1 MIKFKKLARQKQNQG
16 FTLIELLFAT
26 VILGTMITLTMITFI
41 GVFRFYIWS
50 RTTRNNQIAARQVM
64 ETMTREIEGSVVI
77 DDSGNGDKKRLCLKD
92 PTTGKGKKIGLLSNA
107 AGGEF
112 TFAAGTT
119 GSATTIYSQ
128 EFTVELVNGVLICET
143 AQNTTPTAISNP
155 NMKVSI
161 LQFNFINTSI
171 NSTYPSLNP
180 AQFRESTTID
190 MTVVNGGVITSG
202 PDSGKCKIGDNFCD
216 IAKYSTAVAG
226 QTGYNTIYPSAPA
239 VVEQSLNLGGPWL
252 AYSYKNKLQ

>member
-1 MIKFKKLARQKQNQG
+1 MKMIKLKKLVSHKQNQG

-64 ETMTREIEGSVVI
+64 ETMTREIGANAVI
-77 DDSGNGDKKRLCLKD
+77 GLGDDNRRICLKD
-92 PTTGKGKKIGLLSNA
+92 PTTGNGRKIGLLDDNKQQFSNGA
-107 AGGEF
+107 
-112 TFAAGTT
+112 TL
-119 GSATTIYSQ
+119 SSTTIYSQ
-128 EFTVELVNGVLICET
+128 KFQITIVNNKPGCNTPET
-143 AQNTTPTAISNP
+143 GSTATAISNP
-155 NMKVSI
+155 SMKVSN

-190 MTVVNGGVITSG
+190 MTVVNGGVITTG
-202 PDSGKCKIGDNFCD
+202 PDTGKCKVGDNFCD
-216 IAKYSTAVAG
+216 VASYSTAV
-226 QTGYNTIYPSAPA
+226 TGR
-239 VVEQSLNLGGPWL
+239 
-252 AYSYKNKLQ
+252 

>member
-1 MIKFKKLARQKQNQG
+1 MIKFKKLVSQKQKQG

-50 RTTRNNQIAARQVM
+50 RTTRNNQIAARQAM
-64 ETMTREIEGSVVI
+64 ETMTREIEANAVI
-77 DDSGNGDKKRLCLKD
+77 DDSGNLDKKRLCLKD
-92 PTTGKGKKIGLLSNA
+92 PTTGKGKKIGLLSTA
-107 AGGEF
+107 TGQEF
-112 TFAAGTT
+112 TFAAGTS

-128 EFTVELVNGVLICET
+128 EFTVT
-143 AQNTTPTAISNP
+143 ATGCTTAVGSATAISNA

-216 IAKYSTAVAG
+216 VASYSTAV
-226 QTGYNTIYPSAPA
+226 TGR
-239 VVEQSLNLGGPWL
+239 
-252 AYSYKNKLQ
+252 

>member
-1 MIKFKKLARQKQNQG
+1 MKMIKFKKLVSQKQKQG

-64 ETMTREIEGSVVI
+64 ETMTREIEANAVI
-77 DDSGNGDKKRLCLKD
+77 DDSGNADKKRLCLKD
-92 PTTGKGKKIGLLSNA
+92 PTTGKGKKIGLLSSPT
-107 AGGEF
+107 GQEF
-112 TFAAGTT
+112 TGTS
-119 GSATTIYSQ
+119 GSTTTVYSQ
-128 EFTVELVNGVLICET
+128 EFTVT
-143 AQNTTPTAISNP
+143 ATGCTTAVGSATAISNA

-190 MTVVNGGVITSG
+190 MTVVNGAVDPATN
-202 PDSGKCKIGDNFCD
+202 KCKIGDNFCD
-216 IAKYSTAVAG
+216 VASYSTAV
-226 QTGYNTIYPSAPA
+226 TGR
-239 VVEQSLNLGGPWL
+239 
-252 AYSYKNKLQ
+252 

>member
-1 MIKFKKLARQKQNQG
+1 MIKFKKQVSHKQNQG

-77 DDSGNGDKKRLCLKD
+77 DDSGNADKKRLCLKNT
-92 PTTGKGKKIGLLSNA
+92 TTGKGKKIGLLSNA

-190 MTVVNGGVITSG
+190 MTVVNGTVDPATN
-202 PDSGKCKIGDNFCD
+202 KCKIGDNFCD
-216 IAKYSTAVAG
+216 VASYTTAVAG

>member
-1 MIKFKKLARQKQNQG
+1 MKMIKFKKLVSQKQKQG

-50 RTTRNNQIAARQVM
+50 RTTRNNQIAARQAM
-64 ETMTREIEGSVVI
+64 ETMTREIEANAVI
-77 DDSGNGDKKRLCLKD
+77 DDSGNLDKKRLCLKD
-92 PTTGKGKKIGLLSNA
+92 PTTGKGKKIGLLSTA
-107 AGGEF
+107 TGQEF
-112 TFAAGTT
+112 TFAAGTS

-128 EFTVELVNGVLICET
+128 EFTVT
-143 AQNTTPTAISNP
+143 ATGCTTAVGSATAISNA

-216 IAKYSTAVAG
+216 VASYTTAVAG

-239 VVEQSLNLGGPWL
+239 VVEPES
-252 AYSYKNKLQ
+252 

>member
-1 MIKFKKLARQKQNQG
+1 MIKLKKLVSHKQKQG

-64 ETMTREIEGSVVI
+64 ETMTREIDANAVI

-92 PTTGKGKKIGLLSNA
+92 PTTGNGKKIGLLSSTN
-107 AGGEF
+107 GVVGTEF
-112 TFAAGTT
+112 TFAAGTS

-128 EFTVELVNGVLICET
+128 KFQITIVNNKPSCNTPET
-143 AQNTTPTAISNP
+143 GSTATAISNP

-190 MTVVNGGVITSG
+190 MTVVNGGVIISTG
-202 PDSGKCKIGDNFCD
+202 DDNGKCKIGDNFCD
-216 IAKYSTAVAG
+216 VASYSTAV
-226 QTGYNTIYPSAPA
+226 TGR
-239 VVEQSLNLGGPWL
+239 
-252 AYSYKNKLQ
+252 

>member
-1 MIKFKKLARQKQNQG
+1 MIKLKKLVSHKQNQG

-77 DDSGNGDKKRLCLKD
+77 SDSGNDDNRRLCLKN
-92 PTTGKGKKIGLLSNA
+92 TKTGEGKKIGLLDDNKQQFSN
-107 AGGEF
+107 
-112 TFAAGTT
+112 GTT
-119 GSATTIYSQ
+119 LSSTTIYSQ
-128 EFTVELVNGVLICET
+128 VFTVELVNGVLGCKT
-143 AQNTTPTAISNP
+143 AQGTPTAISNT
-155 NMKVSI
+155 NMKVSN
-161 LQFNFINTSI
+161 LQFNLINTSI
-171 NSTYPSLNP
+171 NTSYLSANP

-190 MTVVNGGVITSG
+190 MTVVNGGVIISTG
-202 PDSGKCKIGDNFCD
+202 DDNGKCKVGDNFCD

-226 QTGYNTIYPSAPA
+226 Q
-239 VVEQSLNLGGPWL
+239 
-252 AYSYKNKLQ
+252 

>member
-1 MIKFKKLARQKQNQG
+1 MKMIKFKKLVSQKQKQG

-50 RTTRNNQIAARQVM
+50 RTTRNNQIAARQAM

-92 PTTGKGKKIGLLSNA
+92 PTTGKGKKIGLLGA
-107 AGGEF
+107 TGTEF
-112 TFAAGTT
+112 TFATGIT

-128 EFTVELVNGVLICET
+128 EFTLELVNGVLICKT

-216 IAKYSTAVAG
+216 VASYTTAVAG

-239 VVEQSLNLGGPWL
+239 VVEPES
-252 AYSYKNKLQ
+252 

>member
-1 MIKFKKLARQKQNQG
+1 MKMIKFKKLVSQKQKQG

-50 RTTRNNQIAARQVM
+50 RTTRNNQIAARQAM

-77 DDSGNGDKKRLCLKD
+77 DDSGNGDKKRLCLKN
-92 PTTGKGKKIGLLSNA
+92 PTTGKGKKIGLLSNTN
-107 AGGEF
+107 GIVGSEF
-112 TFAAGTT
+112 ERTS
-119 GSATTIYSQ
+119 GSTTTIYSQ
-128 EFTVELVNGVLICET
+128 EFTIT
-143 AQNTTPTAISNP
+143 AAGCTVAVGDPTAILSTVQT
-155 NMKVSI
+155 NMKVSN

-190 MTVVNGGVITSG
+190 MTVVNGAVDPATN
-202 PDSGKCKIGDNFCD
+202 KCKVGDNFCD
-216 IAKYSTAVAG
+216 VASYITAV
-226 QTGYNTIYPSAPA
+226 TGR
-239 VVEQSLNLGGPWL
+239 
-252 AYSYKNKLQ
+252 

>member
-1 MIKFKKLARQKQNQG
+1 MIKFKKLVSQKQKQG

-50 RTTRNNQIAARQVM
+50 RTTRNNQIAARQAM

-112 TFAAGTT
+112 TFAAGDTVN
-119 GSATTIYSQ
+119 ATTVYSQ
-128 EFTVELVNGVLICET
+128 EFTVELVNGVLGCKTPQGT
-143 AQNTTPTAISNP
+143 ATAISNP
-155 NMKVSI
+155 SMKVSI

-171 NSTYPSLNP
+171 NTAYLTANP

-190 MTVVNGGVITSG
+190 MTVVNGVVGVTGI
-202 PDSGKCKIGDNFCD
+202 CNVGDNFCD
-216 IAKYSTAVAG
+216 VAKYITAVAG
-226 QTGYNTIYPSAPA
+226 Q
-239 VVEQSLNLGGPWL
+239 
-252 AYSYKNKLQ
+252 